1 MAAPTVPPIAII
13 GGGPCGLTLARL
25 LETAGINYV
34 VFERDAS
41 PTSTL
46 RSQGGTLDIHNETG
60 QEALRRAGLHG
71 QFKSLARCD
80 ATTMTLMDSQGG
92 SRASFGDDNGEERPE
107 IDRQQLRQILLD
119 SIPAERIRWGK
130 TINSVDRKEDEHRG
144 GAYAWTLNFRDGSTE
159 SGFRLIVGADGAWS
173 KIRPLV
179 SDKSIPIFHVA
190 YQLTSFQITDAK
202 PIYSG
207 KSFLEGRISPGNPQ
221 YQSAQQMAGKGTAMV
236 MSAKSTLAVQQMSDA
251 SYRVYM
257 GVLAPEGLTQPG
269 GDADP
274 KDMDKARKTML
285 GPGGF
290 YADWAND
297 FRDLIEASEEP
308 WRPWPLYRLDND
320 VFSSEERFT
329 SCKGEHS
336 VQCGWKRTP
345 GIVLLGD
352 AAHLATPN
360 GEGVNQAMYD
370 SLVLFNQI
378 ISEAGAP
385 QRNPDDWETDVAAL
399 ERAIVAYE
407 TEMRPRAYEHIQS
420 SIDMEEMMY
429 ADDGAQ
435 KMIEAFQGFH
445 NLE

>member
-1 MAAPTVPPIAII
+1 MASSTVPPIAII

-46 RSQGGTLDIHNETG
+46 RSQGGTLDIHNKTG

-173 KIRPLV
+173 KIRPL
-179 SDKSIPIFHVA
+179 
-190 YQLTSFQITDAK
+190 ITDAK
-202 PIYSG
+202 PVYSG
-207 KSFLEGRISPGNPQ
+207 KAFLEGRISPSNPQ
-221 YQSAQQMAGKGTAMV
+221 YQSAQQMAGKGTAMI

-320 VFSSEERFT
+320 VFSPETRFNGGKEEQ
-329 SCKGEHS
+329 S
-336 VQCGWKRTP
+336 VHCGWKRTP

-370 SLVLFNQI
+370 SLVLFDQI

-385 QRNPDDWETDVAAL
+385 QGGSYDWEADAAAL

-420 SIDMEEMMY
+420 SIDMETIMY